1 MEDKNNNND
10 FEQFL
15 RSSIEDFKMIPS
27 RKIWYGIY
35 NSMHPDRKWPSIA
48 VCLIILT
55 AVMFVGVANN
65 NSISISARKNAEE
78 GFLANTVANT
88 VTQKQI
94 SSALVPQKSFVSN
107 INPKPI
113 AENTVSNTSNN
124 IARYVNNT
132 SNQSRTPALSAP
144 TNNPS
149 GKSKS
154 TSTYN
159 ENVAT
164 NNTDMV
170 ETEMSHTANESL
182 TATSIKEEKNNTQQV
197 DGKMIIHISNVQP
210 SEVDNNLEI
219 HTIAKINEKDTKKS
233 FIQNNTI
240 TTKEKLLSDV
250 NVSNTSLHK
259 NKFSEKGSLLYYITP
274 SFGYRK
280 ITNNQAYKSSVA
292 ASNSLAS
299 STISNNTKD
308 NMVDA
313 FALNL
318 EAGAVLQYKV
328 SKNIRFKTGL
338 QANYTNYISKVTEL
352 DHPTQTSIAATGQSN
367 YFRGAYYASKEGN
380 THLNKTTWQIALPIG
395 LDVKLAGNDKLKWY
409 VAATAQPTYILS
421 GNAFVLSADASYYIT
436 EPALINKWNINTAI
450 ETFLSFK
457 PSAGVTLN
465 IGPQFRYQLFSSY
478 KKTYN
483 YSEKLYNVGV
493 KVGLSTNF

>member
-10 FEQFL
+10 FEKFL

-65 NSISISARKNAEE
+65 NSISSSARKNVEE
-78 GFLANTVANT
+78 SLLANIIPAP
-88 VTQKQI
+88 TQKKLSGI
-94 SSALVPQKSFVSN
+94 LNPQENFRGNTN
-107 INPKPI
+107 IKPI
-113 AENTVSNTSNN
+113 AKNAISNTRNN
-124 IARYVNNT
+124 IAGYLNNT
-132 SNQSRTPALSAP
+132 SNQSHTPAFSAL
-144 TNNPS
+144 TNNQL
-149 GKSKS
+149 SKS
-154 TSTYN
+154 TIIHN
-159 ENVAT
+159 ENVDT
-164 NNTDMV
+164 NNTDIV
-170 ETEMSHTANESL
+170 ETENSDTVNENL
-182 TATSIKEEKNNTQQV
+182 IAISIKEEKNNTQDV
-197 DGKMIIHISNVQP
+197 DGKMIIHISSVQP

-219 HTIAKINEKDTKKS
+219 HTIAKINENDTKKS
-233 FIQNNTI
+233 LIKNNT
-240 TTKEKLLSDV
+240 TTIEEKLLIDV
-250 NVSNTSLHK
+250 NVSKNSLPK
-259 NKFSEKGSLLYYITP
+259 NKLKEKGSMSYYFTP

-280 ITNNQAYKSSVA
+280 ITNNQAIKSSTV
-292 ASNSLAS
+292 SYNSLAS
-299 STISNNTKD
+299 SMISNNTKD
-308 NMVDA
+308 NITDA

-318 EAGAVLQYKV
+318 EAGAVLQLKV

-352 DHPTQTSIAATGQSN
+352 DHPTQTTIATTGQSN
-367 YFRGAYYASKEGN
+367 YFRGAHYATREGN
-380 THLNKTTWQIALPIG
+380 THLNKTTWQIAVPIG
-395 LDVKLAGNDKLKWY
+395 VDIKLAGNDKLKWY
-409 VAATAQPTYILS
+409 VGATAQPTYILS
-421 GNAFVLSADASYYIT
+421 GNAFVLSADASYYIA
-436 EPALINKWNINTAI
+436 EPALLNKWNINTAV

-493 KVGLSTNF
+493 KIGLSTNF